1 MNELEIIQHP
11 LIQGLSIFFD
21 TMTYRTSHIHSEWEL
36 VWVVNGT
43 LCFNCGRGTFS
54 LSSGEI
60 ALFAPNEPHE
70 FLRGDSP
77 STFLCL
83 QISQKLLPALPRI
96 LPETC
101 LPLQHLSD
109 KEANELRQ
117 RILCAAAAYFRR
129 DVSYSLYCVGQ
140 SCLILHLL
148 LSRLPVQ
155 VLSAQEAAADDRK
168 SERLKRLIRFVDE
181 NYRDKIRLTDFAA
194 QEGCSVSY
202 LSHFIKEAL
211 NQSFQEY
218 VSSIRFHRAC
228 ELIEEGERHML
239 DVCLESGFSDYRYFS
254 RAFRQQFH
262 MTPEAYSRIAHQQP
276 PRQEVRRS
284 RHSVERFH
292 TEEESLILLQQME
305 QAISKQDDSKF
316 V

>member
-60 ALFAPNEPHE
+60 ALFAPIEPHE

-101 LPLQHLSD
+101 LPLQHLSE

-117 RILCAAAAYFRR
+117 RILCAAAAY
-129 DVSYSLYCVGQ
+129 C
-140 SCLILHLL
+140 
-148 LSRLPVQ
+148 
-155 VLSAQEAAADDRK
+155 
-168 SERLKRLIRFVDE
+168 
-181 NYRDKIRLTDFAA
+181 
-194 QEGCSVSY
+194 
-202 LSHFIKEAL
+202 
-211 NQSFQEY
+211 
-218 VSSIRFHRAC
+218 
-228 ELIEEGERHML
+228 
-239 DVCLESGFSDYRYFS
+239 
-254 RAFRQQFH
+254 
-262 MTPEAYSRIAHQQP
+262 
-276 PRQEVRRS
+276 
-284 RHSVERFH
+284 
-292 TEEESLILLQQME
+292 
-305 QAISKQDDSKF
+305 
-316 V
+316 